1 MCLSLWD
8 GGREVLIGLNQS
20 ELIHGAEGR
29 VNSMY
34 TILWKNQGLIKK
46 EVGRRNKFGEIINVC
61 CIYLGTLFTSGS
73 SFQLGLYLEL
83 YHQPDGLRG
92 NAAIINHLSNV
103 QLSSV
108 AASLPPTHSHSWC
121 L

>member
-8 GGREVLIGLNQS
+8 GGREALIDLSQS
-20 ELIHGAEGR
+20 GLIHGAEGK

-46 EVGRRNKFGEIINVC
+46 EVGRRNKFGEIFNVC
-61 CIYLGTLFTSGS
+61 YIYLRTLFTNDST
-73 SFQLGLYLEL
+73 FQLGLRLVVS
-83 YHQPDGLRG
+83 HQPDGLRG
-92 NAAIINHLSNV
+92 NAANINPLSNA

-108 AASLPPTHSHSWC
+108 TASSPPTHFHSWC

>member
-8 GGREVLIGLNQS
+8 GGREVLIDLSQS
-20 ELIHGAEGR
+20 GLIHGAEGK

-46 EVGRRNKFGEIINVC
+46 EVRRRNKFGEIFNVC
-61 CIYLGTLFTSGS
+61 YIYLRTLFTNDS
-73 SFQLGLYLEL
+73 SFQHGLCLVVS
-83 YHQPDGLRG
+83 HQPDGLRG

-108 AASLPPTHSHSWC
+108 TGSLPPTHVHSWC

>member
-8 GGREVLIGLNQS
+8 GGREVLIDLSQLG
-20 ELIHGAEGR
+20 LIHGAEGK

-34 TILWKNQGLIKK
+34 TILWKNQSLVKK
-46 EVGRRNKFGEIINVC
+46 EVGRRNKFGEIFNVC
-61 CIYLGTLFTSGS
+61 YIYLGTLFTNDS
-73 SFQLGLYLEL
+73 SFQLGLCLVL
-83 YHQPDGLRG
+83 SHQPDGLRG
-92 NAAIINHLSNV
+92 NAIINCLSNA

-108 AASLPPTHSHSWC
+108 AASLPPTHFHSWC